1 MYCIILLLLV
11 KKMLFLC
18 SSDLGEVHHK
28 VKEADHTTTHWK
40 HLAIFHTTPRCC
52 KVRHVCLRYIPVK
65 NQRNSHFCL
74 QNHTRYFKIHLLFFP
89 HSSIKIR
96 ISGRF
101 PPPPVPLPAVVGCF
115 ELSMAWSAQ
124 ELGCLPARIPTST
137 VLPQHEP
144 VWDALYPG
152 NHQRAPQNLL
162 GEQNDS
168 KSFGYQMTCWHLEG
182 VDLSLHAGYPELWE
196 ISKVW
201 KLYWS
206 ANMSR
211 CIIDIPL
218 IYLFCCPVQLHLLLL
233 QYHQVHLPHGS
244 RMPFAIGIYCTKVI
258 PGMMYDYLAKGCVP
272 YKSCDF
278 SEFRVL
284 SFFRFVSWNF
294 VILGTQGGFSH

>member
-168 KSFGYQMTCWHLEG
+168 KSFGYQMN
-182 VDLSLHAGYPELWE
+182 DLLTFGGCR
-196 ISKVW
+196 SKSSCRLPRVVGDIKGLKVVLVSKHVKMYHW
-201 KLYWS
+201 YT
-206 ANMSR
+206 
-211 CIIDIPL
+211 IDIPFL
-218 IYLFCCPVQLHLLLL
+218 LSCAAASASSAISSGTSATWLPDAICHRYLLYKGHTRYDVWLPGKRLCSVQILRFL
-233 QYHQVHLPHGS
+233 
-244 RMPFAIGIYCTKVI
+244 R
-258 PGMMYDYLAKGCVP
+258 VP
-272 YKSCDF
+272 C
-278 SEFRVL
+278 
-284 SFFRFVSWNF
+284 SFFF
-294 VILGTQGGFSH
+294 